1 MSFRGST
8 AVVGTGSTGYYK
20 RGTSPLTS
28 AQLILT
34 AILRACEDAGADPRS
49 IDGFVSY
56 GGDSSEGLAIGAAL
70 GVREVRWSTEVWA
83 AGRRY
88 RRRCQLRRRR
98 RLQRSGRLR
107 RGLPRPV

>member
-34 AILRACEDAGADPRS
+34 AILRACEDAGAILAASTASSPTEATPVRAWPS
-49 IDGFVSY
+49 ARRWACARFV
-56 GGDSSEGLAIGAAL
+56 GPPKCGAAGAAVSPPL
-70 GVREVRWSTEVWA
+70 STAPA
-83 AGRRY
+83 AAVY
-88 RRRCQLRRRR
+88 RA
-98 RLQRSGRLR
+98 SG
-107 RGLPRPV
+107 